1 MLFWM
6 LVRWGLLTQPK
17 PIPDALAA
25 REWMRRLMDAGVI
38 FYLPEISDYEV
49 RRELLRAG
57 KTRGLRWLDEL
68 GKVVTYL
75 PLTTGI
81 MREAAILW
89 ANVRQQ
95 GLGTARSLD
104 LKDCAIATTNPGH
117 LGRYY
122 PAVWWGDLVEA

>member
-1 MLFWM
+1 
-6 LVRWGLLTQPK
+6 
-17 PIPDALAA
+17 
-25 REWMRRLMDAGVI
+25 MRRLMDAGVI

-49 RRELLRAG
+49 RRELPRAG

-68 GKVVTYL
+68 GEVVTYL

-95 GLGTARSLD
+95 GLGTAPEASLDGDVILGAQARSLD
-104 LKDCAIATTNPGH
+104 LTDCAIATTNPGH